1 MDKHVEIA
9 DFIQHCTEKAQ
20 TTSARIIFPE
30 GSDTRTLHAAQQLTE
45 EVGAAVTLLGDISE
59 ISQLAEQTD
68 LNVDN
73 FNIVSPKGNGNRY
86 VGLYRENRPRTK
98 PAVAM
103 RIVEKP
109 LYCGAMMLKAGE
121 ADLVVAGINHAT
133 RRVIEAARACI
144 GLAKN
149 VSVPSSFFVMSFT
162 DRPPLIFADC
172 AVNVDPTASE
182 LADIAIS
189 AGTNAERMLGVPAK
203 VALLSFSTR
212 GSAGGARVAKVKQAV
227 EIAHE
232 RAPNLLIDGELQ
244 VDSAL
249 VPEIADQKGEAS
261 SSVAGEANVLV
272 FPDLDSANI
281 GYKLVKHLAK
291 AQAFGPILQGFALPV
306 ADLSRGASVDEIVT
320 TSIISLALT

>member
-1 MDKHVEIA
+1 
-9 DFIQHCTEKAQ
+9 
-20 TTSARIIFPE
+20 
-30 GSDTRTLHAAQQLTE
+30 
-45 EVGAAVTLLGDISE
+45 
-59 ISQLAEQTD
+59 
-68 LNVDN
+68 
-73 FNIVSPKGNGNRY
+73 
-86 VGLYRENRPRTK
+86 
-98 PAVAM
+98 M

-261 SSVAGEANVLV
+261 SPVAGEANVLV